1 MDALKFP
8 VPDPNRSQFRAVCGV
23 MVDFALGLALF
34 CVAVGALS
42 LGHGQAVAGSAG
54 WITTVVP
61 ATSHLA
67 LNAVDVHQPGRLAA
81 FVVLATTFAAITAFN
96 LSIARHLRKVA
107 VPGQHA
113 TDSSR

>member
-1 MDALKFP
+1 MDALNLP
-8 VPDPNRSQFRAVCGV
+8 VPDPNRSQFRAVCAV
-23 MVDFALGLALF
+23 FIDFALGLALF

-61 ATSHLA
+61 AASHVA
-67 LNAVDVHQPGRLAA
+67 LNAIDVHQPGRLAA
-81 FVVLATTFAAITAFN
+81 LVVLATTFAAITAFN
-96 LSIARHLRKVA
+96 LSIARHLRTVA
-107 VPGQHA
+107 VPGQHS

>member
-1 MDALKFP
+1 MDALNLP
-8 VPDPNRSQFRAVCGV
+8 VPDPNRSQFRAVCAV
-23 MVDFALGLALF
+23 FIDFALGLALF

-61 ATSHLA
+61 VASHVA
-67 LNAVDVHQPGRLAA
+67 LNAIDVHQPGRLAA
-81 FVVLATTFAAITAFN
+81 LVVLATTFAAITAFN
-96 LSIARHLRKVA
+96 LSIARHLRTVA
-107 VPGQHA
+107 VPGQHS